1 MLRVN
6 PVSLNAISYNAVI
19 RALEIIRDGHAPIS
33 KPYMQQPKIMSS
45 GDVIHNDKTVNTGS
59 IIGTHKIMEQE
70 PPIVTDIFIDTVGD
84 PSYYKSRL
92 VQALGEDYG
101 NFTIEKKADANY
113 RVVSAASI
121 IAKVTRDRLL
131 KVSLTLCFP
140 IRKPA
145 FFFNFHFRFSLNFLF
160 IFFTYLV
167 YLVYIRFYLQF

>member
-33 KPYMQQPKIMSS
+33 KPCMQQPKVESS
-45 GDVIHNDKTVNTGS
+45 GDSILIDKTENTGS
-59 IIGTHKIMEQE
+59 IITQKITEKE

-101 NFTIEKKADANY
+101 KFTIEKKADATY

-131 KVSLTLCFP
+131 KVSLISSLLWRKHVFFP
-140 IRKPA
+140 DRQLSSFCHEIELIGRA
-145 FFFNFHFRFSLNFLF
+145 N
-160 IFFTYLV
+160 
-167 YLVYIRFYLQF
+167 

>member
-1 MLRVN
+1 MDHCGICPCLHNLYTFFEFTQDMLRVN

-33 KPYMQQPKIMSS
+33 KPYKQQPKIMSS

-59 IIGTHKIMEQE
+59 IIGTHKIMELE

-131 KVSLTLCFP
+131 KVSLTPCFN

-145 FFFNFHFRFSLNFLF
+145 IFL
-160 IFFTYLV
+160 IFTFV
-167 YLVYIRFYLQF
+167 SH